1 MPTLYFEDFEVGR
14 IFDCAPHKM
23 TRDEI
28 IAFASEY
35 DPQPFHLDEQAAKD
49 TFFGALVASG
59 WHTASLTMRALA
71 DRFLLDSSG
80 IGSPGIEELRWV
92 RPVRVDDVISFRCE
106 VAERKE
112 SRSKPDMGL
121 VRFSTTV
128 TNQSGEIVMTQDN
141 WVMFSR
147 RDDAR

>member
-1 MPTLYFEDFEVGR
+1 MPTYYFEDLTLGRRFE
-14 IFDCAPHKM
+14 CAPRSLS
-23 TRDEI
+23 RDEI
-28 IAFASEY
+28 VAFASEY

-80 IGSPGIEELRWV
+80 IGSPGIEELKWI
-92 RPVRVDDVISFRCE
+92 RPVRVGDTLTATAEVI
-106 VAERKE
+106 ERKE

-121 VRFSTTV
+121 VRFRTDVANQNGETV
-128 TNQSGEIVMTQDN
+128 MSQTNWI
-141 WVMFSR
+141 MFGR
-147 RDDAR
+147 RAPVS